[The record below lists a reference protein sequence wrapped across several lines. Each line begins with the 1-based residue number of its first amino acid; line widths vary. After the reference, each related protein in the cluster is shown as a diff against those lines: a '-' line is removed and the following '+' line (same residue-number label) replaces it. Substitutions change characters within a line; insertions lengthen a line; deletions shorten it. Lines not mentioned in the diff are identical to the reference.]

1 MAHMLIMDV
10 VHEFRSFSQGLLPTS
25 ALLDRCIE
33 VGLLSAR
40 IIRKFQGPHG
50 SVVKNRD
57 PRTPVKTSI

>member
-40 IIRKFQGPHG
+40 IIRKFSGPSWFRG
-50 SVVKNRD
+50 QKPGPPN
-57 PRTPVKTSI
+57 PC